1 MDNPS
6 NRGRH
11 CKTRGPCETK
21 RIRELEIEILDFGR
35 HDNNIRL
42 AELVCSKGDTLV
54 GKRVDRFHEYRR
66 SMSALGKSASER

>member
-6 NRGRH
+6 NRGKHR
-11 CKTRGPCETK
+11 KTRGPCETK
-21 RIRELEIEILDFGR
+21 RIRELKIEIPNFGR
-35 HDNNIRL
+35 HDNDIRL

-54 GKRVDRFHEYRR
+54 GKYVDRFHEYRR